1 VAYLLMLL
9 ERELGVNITSLEEL
23 AAEAE

>member
-1 VAYLLMLL
+1 MLL